1 MDPSQK
7 ICLIVNPAA
16 GHGRSE
22 KLLPEVTRLLSQ
34 KGVEF
39 DVITTTGPG
48 HAEALAME
56 LSTSEY
62 RALVAMGGD
71 GTLGE
76 VVNGVMVSGSN
87 RIALATIPAGT
98 GNDFTGGNRLFSH
111 WTESIEA
118 VARPVTKHIDV
129 IKVEDGTNRVR
140 YAVNSVGVGFDA
152 YVVKRVSELKSKR
165 LGSISY
171 AIEVVRGLFEF
182 QPQDMQ
188 IVVDGDEKHVKRAWL
203 CALTNSEKF
212 GGGMK
217 ITPGA
222 AFDDGF
228 VHIGYLSETPRLR
241 LIKLLFSVF
250 KGQHVGKPGVHI
262 GRGYKVTIDP
272 PGYYPCHLD
281 GDVRE
286 VKYPLS
292 VELVPGAIPFLVKR
306 GND

>member
-1 MDPSQK
+1 M
-7 ICLIVNPAA
+7 NT
-16 GHGRSE
+16 E
-22 KLLPEVTRLLSQ
+22 
-34 KGVEF
+34 
-39 DVITTTGPG
+39 
-48 HAEALAME
+48 
-56 LSTSEY
+56 
-62 RALVAMGGD
+62 ALVAMGGD

-165 LGSISY
+165 LGSISH

-188 IVVDGDEKHVKRAWL
+188 IVVDGDEKHVKRHG
-203 CALTNSEKF
+203 C
-212 GGGMK
+212 
-217 ITPGA
+217 
-222 AFDDGF
+222 
-228 VHIGYLSETPRLR
+228 VH
-241 LIKLLFSVF
+241 
-250 KGQHVGKPGVHI
+250 
-262 GRGYKVTIDP
+262 
-272 PGYYPCHLD
+272 
-281 GDVRE
+281 
-286 VKYPLS
+286 
-292 VELVPGAIPFLVKR
+292 
-306 GND
+306 

>member
-1 MDPSQK
+1 MPVLNLRLISIPLIAWSSAIPSQAPGSPK
-7 ICLIVNPAA
+7 LTILTKNHPRNTLPAHIPMRVEYKGYFVSPAPRNPPA
-16 GHGRSE
+16 RINW
-22 KLLPEVTRLLSQ
+22 VDW
-34 KGVEF
+34 KGW
-39 DVITTTGPG
+39 DV
-48 HAEALAME
+48 
-56 LSTSEY
+56 Y
-62 RALVAMGGD
+62 KRQ
-71 GTLGE
+71 
-76 VVNGVMVSGSN
+76 
-87 RIALATIPAGT
+87 
-98 GNDFTGGNRLFSH
+98 
-111 WTESIEA
+111 
-118 VARPVTKHIDV
+118 
-129 IKVEDGTNRVR
+129 
-140 YAVNSVGVGFDA
+140 
-152 YVVKRVSELKSKR
+152 VKRVSELKSKR

-281 GDVRE
+281 GDVRD

-292 VELVPGAIPFLVKR
+292 VELVPGAIPFLVNR
-306 GND
+306 GNDCLLYTSRCV

>member
-16 GHGRSE
+16 GRGKSE
-22 KLLPEVTRLLSQ
+22 KMLPEVTRLLSQ

-56 LSTSEY
+56 LSVSEY
-62 RALVAMGGD
+62 RVLVAMGGD

-76 VVNGVMVSGSN
+76 VVNGVMASRLN

-98 GNDFTGGNRLFSH
+98 GNDFAGGNRLFSH

-118 VARPVTKHIDV
+118 ITSPITKHIDV
-129 IKVEDGTNRVR
+129 IRVEDGANRVR

-152 YVVKRVSELKSKR
+152 YVVKRVSKLKSKR

-171 AIEVVRGLFEF
+171 AIEVVRGLFAF
-182 QPQDMQ
+182 QPQDMT
-188 IVVDGDEKHVKRAWL
+188 IAVGGYGKYVKQAWL

-228 VHIGYLSETPRLR
+228 VHISYLSETPRLG
-241 LIKLLFSVF
+241 LIKLLFNVF
-250 KGQHVGKPGVHI
+250 KGQHVGKPGVYVGKGHE
-262 GRGYKVTIDP
+262 VAIDP
-272 PGYYPCHLD
+272 PGYYPCHFD
-281 GDVRE
+281 GDIRD

-292 VELVPGAIPFLVKR
+292 VELVPCAIPFLVKR